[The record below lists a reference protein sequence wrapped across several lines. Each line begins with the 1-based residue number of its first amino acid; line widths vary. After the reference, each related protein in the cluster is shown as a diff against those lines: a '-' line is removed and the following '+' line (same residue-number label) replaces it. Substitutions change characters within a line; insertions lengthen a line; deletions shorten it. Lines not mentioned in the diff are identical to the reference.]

1 MKLNNDEGVVT
12 LAIAVLTNAVMS
24 YRYAI
29 KNAHKE
35 IIRKE
40 GMRVPPAALRKE
52 VEKFFTDEGGARY
65 YMQLANLDW
74 NPKTVFRML
83 NKRIAEEERE
93 KELEAQRGAK

>member
-1 MKLNNDEGVVT
+1 MT

-35 IIRKE
+35 ILRKE
-40 GMRVPPAALRKE
+40 GMRIPPATLKKE

-74 NPKTVFRML
+74 NPKTVFGML

-93 KELEAQRGAK
+93 RELEAQQ

>member
-12 LAIAVLTNAVMS
+12 LAIAVLTNAVTS

-40 GMRVPPAALRKE
+40 GMRIPPAALKKE

-93 KELEAQRGAK
+93 RELEAQQ

>member
-12 LAIAVLTNAVMS
+12 LAIAVLTNAVTS

-40 GMRVPPAALRKE
+40 GMRVPPAALRRE

-93 KELEAQRGAK
+93 RELEAQQ

>member
-35 IIRKE
+35 ILRKE
-40 GMRVPPAALRKE
+40 GMRIPPAALKKE

-93 KELEAQRGAK
+93 RELEAQQ

>member
-40 GMRVPPAALRKE
+40 GMRVPPAALKRE

-93 KELEAQRGAK
+93 RQLEAQQ